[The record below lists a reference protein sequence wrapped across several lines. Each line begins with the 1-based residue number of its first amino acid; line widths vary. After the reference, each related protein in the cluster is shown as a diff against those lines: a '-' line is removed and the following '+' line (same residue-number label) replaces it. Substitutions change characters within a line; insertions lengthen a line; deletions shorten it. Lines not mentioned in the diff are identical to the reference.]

1 MEKPSWP
8 LTSYGPAKC
17 DPTLVT
23 ELDESAEELR
33 VKAAEAF
40 KAGSMNEY
48 VRLSFS
54 LLFTWDNLT

>member
-33 VKAAEAF
+33 VKGAEAF
-40 KAGSMNEY
+40 KAGSMNDY

-54 LLFTWDNLT
+54 LLFIWDNLT